1 MFGNRILFNLFLEVS
16 LISNKSEQLEL
27 KLELVKIIWIEKHAG
42 KVRKRSLLSFSIA
55 QTEKNSWKKIS
66 ETNW

>member
-42 KVRKRSLLSFSIA
+42 KVKKKYVNPETPFMLA
-55 QTEKNSWKKIS
+55 QACAS
-66 ETNW
+66 